1 MDEKLYRRTSHPR
14 WVNMLGRKRGAFAFS
29 PFSGWW
35 PEILEGKADVGPVPF
50 PPPQRELE
58 NTGEETGD

>member
-1 MDEKLYRRTSHPR
+1 
-14 WVNMLGRKRGAFAFS
+14 MLGRKRGAFAFS